1 MQKAKNRREVEG
13 ERGVCILCG
22 KETSGAPARQDFEIR
37 TARRLRQALKLPE
50 RHTISCKGCF
60 QECARR
66 GEAFGKKRKS
76 YLAYAALFFLL
87 LIFGSAGLGGFTP
100 WLILPGALGAA
111 IISLLPYASY
121 FPSFG
126 K

>member
-1 MQKAKNRREVEG
+1 MQKAKNRRKAEG

-22 KETSGAPARQDFEIR
+22 METSGVPAKQDLAIR
-37 TARRLRQALKLPE
+37 MARRLRRAMKLPE
-50 RHTISCKGCF
+50 KHTISCKGCF

-76 YLAYAALFFLL
+76 YLTYAILFFLL
-87 LIFGSAGLGGFTP
+87 LIFGSAGMGGFTP

-111 IISLLPYASY
+111 IIALLPYASY